1 MPDGMTSGTACDEA
15 RSHSDLAWIQ
25 KNVFSASCTF
35 SGCHLG
41 AAANAGHLS
50 LEPGQARSQLVN
62 TASTSASTW
71 MRVVPNDGSKSYL
84 LVAIGAQSGPS
95 PADGLMPLGN
105 PALCV
110 EKRDAIRR
118 WIEAGAPP

>member
-25 KNVFSASCTF
+25 SKVFSASCTF

-50 LEPGQARSQLVN
+50 LEPGQARSQLINMV
-62 TASTSASTW
+62 STSDTAW
-71 MRVVPNDGSKSYL
+71 MRVVPGNAANSYL
-84 LVAIGAQSGPS
+84 LVAVGSQPGPS
-95 PADGLMPLGN
+95 PADGIMPLGN
-105 PALCV
+105 PKLCV

>member
-25 KNVFSASCTF
+25 SNVFSASCTF

-41 AAANAGHLS
+41 VAANAGHLS
-50 LEPGQARSQLVN
+50 LEPGQARGQLVN
-62 TASTSASTW
+62 TVSTSANTW
-71 MRVVPNDGSKSYL
+71 MRVVPNDAAKSYL
-84 LVAIGAQSGPS
+84 LVAVGSQTGPS
-95 PADGLMPLGN
+95 PVDGVMPLGSSK
-105 PALCV
+105 LCV